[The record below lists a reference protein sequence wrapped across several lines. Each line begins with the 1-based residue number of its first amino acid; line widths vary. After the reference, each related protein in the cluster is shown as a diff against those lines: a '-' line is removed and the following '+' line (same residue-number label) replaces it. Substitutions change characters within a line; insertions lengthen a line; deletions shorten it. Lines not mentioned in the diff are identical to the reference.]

1 MRYPAPAKMVAGF
14 MIATPIAAQF
24 QALSAERQG
33 AFADYVADRLAG
45 YVDDAGL
52 AAPMENHFLTAVKP

>member
-1 MRYPAPAKMVAGF
+1 MVTGF
-14 MIATPIAAQF
+14 MVATPIASQF
-24 QALSAERQG
+24 QALSVDRQR

-52 AAPMENHFLTAVKP
+52 AAPMENHFLIAVKV